1 MDQSEALPFG
11 FSRSLSSSLW
21 ARLTQWAF
29 REVVA
34 LAIILNALLAVDEPY
49 DGIFRPLKSIRRP
62 FRRLEARIRILV
74 GTALLDAVEELLLQI
89 FVAIASFRSVLSQ
102 PLLAAFPYWQLK
114 FLLCDLP
121 SRLILLA
128 TVLCLHIPRD
138 RSTQARSQQHA
149 ARISHLRTSSP
160 DWPSPFKMK
169 GNTDPEFPVVCTCT
183 DIVKGGLKLIRHIV
197 GSGVLTVC

>member
-114 FLLCDLP
+114 VLLCDLP
-121 SRLILLA
+121 SRLVLLA
-128 TVLCLHIPRD
+128 TV
-138 RSTQARSQQHA
+138 
-149 ARISHLRTSSP
+149 
-160 DWPSPFKMK
+160 
-169 GNTDPEFPVVCTCT
+169 
-183 DIVKGGLKLIRHIV
+183 
-197 GSGVLTVC
+197 